1 MAGVKQGTGLGASV
15 GGWRSRAI
23 SGCRIW
29 ARFSPQEGPYDAPV
43 CGASFVPLRLV
54 LVRHGISS
62 FNLEHRI
69 QGRDDLSRLTPQGEE
84 QARAVGHSL
93 RELRLDA
100 ALCSPLSRAH
110 DTARQILVTQ
120 ERPPALELSED
131 LLEIDL
137 SPWTGLQR
145 DELRLRDPEQ
155 ERRWRMA
162 PHTLE
167 LERPDGQRYLPL
179 IELMEQAQ
187 RLGRSLIEQ
196 HRDALTTADQK
207 TVLVV
212 GHNAILRC
220 LLLALLNLPVPG
232 FRRLRLE
239 NASIS
244 IINLTERRTAGGAEP
259 GIDAQ
264 LESLNSTS
272 HLADGLPRRGPGPR
286 LLLVRH
292 GETDWNREGRFQGQ
306 IDIPL
311 NSNGQAQAEAARRML
326 AAVPIQRA
334 YTSAMA
340 RPRQTAERILL
351 EHPGVPLT
359 STRGLVEIGHGLW
372 EGRLEVEIAEG
383 WPQLLSDWKAQP
395 HTVQMPQGETIH
407 DVWERSLNTW
417 QRIAASLAAEETAL
431 VVAHDAVNKTI
442 LCALLG
448 LGPESIW
455 TIKQGNG
462 GVTVVDYPDG
472 ADGLPVVTCMN
483 LTGHLGGVLD
493 RTAAGAL

>member
-1 MAGVKQGTGLGASV
+1 M
-15 GGWRSRAI
+15 
-23 SGCRIW
+23 
-29 ARFSPQEGPYDAPV
+29 
-43 CGASFVPLRLV
+43 PLRLV

-69 QGRDDLSRLTPQGEE
+69 QGRDDLSRLSEQGQE
-84 QARAVGHSL
+84 QARAVGRSL
-93 RELRLDA
+93 QDLPLDG
-100 ALCSPLSRAH
+100 ALSSPLSRAH
-110 DTARQILVTQ
+110 DTARLILAEQ
-120 ERPPALELSED
+120 ASPPALELSEE

-137 SPWTGLQR
+137 SPWTGLLR
-145 DELRLRDPEQ
+145 SELKERDPEQ
-155 ERRWRMA
+155 ERRWREA
-162 PHTLE
+162 PETVE
-167 LERPDGQRYLPL
+167 LQRPDGGSYRPL
-179 IELMEQAQ
+179 IELMEQAHGL
-187 RLGRSLIEQ
+187 RRTLVDR
-196 HRDALTTADQK
+196 HREALAGPEQK

-212 GHNAILRC
+212 AHNGILRC
-220 LLLALLNLPVPG
+220 LLLALLDLPASG

-244 IINLTERRTAGGAEP
+244 VVNLRLAGSDP
-259 GIDAQ
+259 GETPALDTQ
-264 LESLNSTS
+264 LESLNGTA
-272 HLADGLPRRGPGPR
+272 HLGAGLPRRGAGPR

-311 NSNGQAQAEAARRML
+311 NSNGLAQAEAARRFL
-326 AAVPIQRA
+326 AEVAIQRA

-372 EGRLEVEIAEG
+372 EGRLEREIAEG
-383 WPQLLSDWKAQP
+383 WPQLLQDWKVQP
-395 HTVQMPQGETIH
+395 QTVQMPEGETIH
-407 DVWERSLNTW
+407 DVWQRSLETW
-417 QRIAASLAAEETAL
+417 QRIAASLDAAETAL

-442 LCALLG
+442 VCALLG

-455 TIKQGNG
+455 AIKQGNG
-462 GVTVVDYPDG
+462 GVTVVDYPQG
-472 ADGLPVVTCMN
+472 ADGVPVITCMN